1 MPVITVHLPATLTS
15 PDPAHAVTC
24 EAATVGEALL
34 EVAAQAPHYE
44 QRIFYGDR
52 LLVSVAVNGRHL
64 PPTEARTAAL
74 AHGDRVDVLPPV
86 AGG

>member
-1 MPVITVHLPATLTS
+1 MTVHLPASLTS
-15 PDPAHAVTC
+15 PDPAHDVAC

-34 EVAAQAPHYE
+34 AVVARAPRYE

-52 LLVSVAVNGRHL
+52 LLVTVALNGRHL
-64 PPTEARTAAL
+64 PPAEVRATPVAP
-74 AHGDRVDVLPPV
+74 GDRIDVLPPV